1 MLSAKRYSP
10 ALLRSVRSALRS
22 RVGADEGVVELA
34 SRSVCWNKTNFA
46 DISPAVQKRQP
57 LATGRS
63 LFGMHSCT
71 QTRNY
76 AISTHAAKTKV
87 PQCPTCG
94 AAFQTE
100 RAGAPGYLNDQKWRQ
115 MNQANLVQG
124 LPTIE
129 GATLGESTIIPALAE
144 HSAGDVV
151 DKGSEPKVLSDEEY
165 QNAIKNLDDP
175 DLRAIFSGEAMPGF
189 VDPNN
194 MVAEP
199 MAEDPEAGAEKN
211 SKKAE
216 PHSAIVASRLK
227 RRAEQGRDRIVC
239 QRCYKLMHH
248 NQIDNPWKQ
257 DIVSDPRSLKFMRY
271 RTNLLAVVVCDIFD
285 LPGSLIPNL
294 GEFIGERHPVIIVA
308 NKADLLPKDYHQER
322 VIMWFK
328 RFAKDLNLNIQSIHL
343 VSSLKNLGTREL
355 AADITERRRA
365 GQDIYMVGRANVGK
379 SELINALLRI
389 SMGGYKHKVLASH
402 VPGTTMGLSGVPL
415 RHFAKALVP
424 VEGARPQD
432 RQSNLYDTPGVFSN
446 KSLLSFLNNNELKM
460 AMCSKRITPFTYI
473 LNHGQSIMLG
483 GLGRIDLVDGPE
495 YVYVTVF
502 SNIHPH
508 FTRTQ
513 RAVELTE
520 RLEAGEKTFLRPP
533 IGDEDRLK
541 SFPKSKLAVEHT
553 FEGTHKQHATLDV
566 AFAGIGW
573 VAITGQFPRATIQV
587 FTPNGM
593 GVSVRPP
600 LMPFEYK
607 MITPHT
613 SSTRKTP
620 K

>member
-34 SRSVCWNKTNFA
+34 SRPVCWNKTNFP

-63 LFGMHSCT
+63 LFGIHSCT

-100 RAGAPGYLNDQKWRQ
+100 RVGAPGYLNDQKWRQ

-129 GATLGESTIIPALAE
+129 GATLGESTVIPALAE
-144 HSAGDVV
+144 HGAGDVV

-199 MAEDPEAGAEKN
+199 MVEDPEAGAEKN

-294 GEFIGERHPVIIVA
+294 GEFIGERHPVILVA

-322 VIMWFK
+322 
-328 RFAKDLNLNIQSIHL
+328 
-343 VSSLKNLGTREL
+343 NLGTREL

-402 VPGTTMGLSGVPL
+402 VPGTTMGLS
-415 RHFAKALVP
+415 ALVP

-432 RQSNLYDTPGVFSN
+432 RQANLYDTPGVFSN

-520 RLEAGEKTFLRPP
+520 RLEAGEKTFLQQTGSGAHIR
-533 IGDEDRLK
+533 GD
-541 SFPKSKLAVEHT
+541 S
-553 FEGTHKQHATLDV
+553 
-566 AFAGIGW
+566 
-573 VAITGQFPRATIQV
+573 
-587 FTPNGM
+587 
-593 GVSVRPP
+593 
-600 LMPFEYK
+600 
-607 MITPHT
+607 
-613 SSTRKTP
+613 
-620 K
+620 